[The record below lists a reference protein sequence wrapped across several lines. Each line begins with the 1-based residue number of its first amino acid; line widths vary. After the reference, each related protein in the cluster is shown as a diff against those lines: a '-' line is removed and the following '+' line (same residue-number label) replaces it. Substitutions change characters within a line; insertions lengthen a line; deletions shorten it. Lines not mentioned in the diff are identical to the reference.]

1 MCRLGLRLQS
11 PKQPRLFLPPS
22 LYRFQYAFTTSD
34 RQSLVPNVFYY
45 QSQPLFTSLDPV
57 GLSVGGRYLNSKA
70 GAAYQRE
77 IHWRSHAGAKGS
89 MLIFCLLLSSRWPED
104 AQEEMSILQIS
115 DQGTGKRVLLQC
127 LHQQR
132 EASAAFADAQPDRS
146 PGQDLVPKQKDEG
159 EETEQ
164 RPFTVLHHEP
174 PAIKNWTKTADT
186 HLSLLH
192 THLYH
197 YLDRRTRF

>member
-1 MCRLGLRLQS
+1 MI
-11 PKQPRLFLPPS
+11 PPPS

-89 MLIFCLLLSSRWPED
+89 MLILSDDLLPFVVFQVARGRARRDVHTPNIRSGNWKESSSSVFTSTKRSVCSFRGCSTW
-104 AQEEMSILQIS
+104 QI
-115 DQGTGKRVLLQC
+115 
-127 LHQQR
+127 
-132 EASAAFADAQPDRS
+132 ARS
-146 PGQDLVPKQKDEG
+146 RFGSKTEG
-159 EETEQ
+159 WRRRNWTETVYSTTP
-164 RPFTVLHHEP
+164 RTPCYK
-174 PAIKNWTKTADT
+174 KNWTKTADT

>member
-1 MCRLGLRLQS
+1 
-11 PKQPRLFLPPS
+11 
-22 LYRFQYAFTTSD
+22 
-34 RQSLVPNVFYY
+34 
-45 QSQPLFTSLDPV
+45 
-57 GLSVGGRYLNSKA
+57 
-70 GAAYQRE
+70 
-77 IHWRSHAGAKGS
+77 
-89 MLIFCLLLSSRWPED
+89 
-104 AQEEMSILQIS
+104 MSILQIS

-174 PAIKNWTKTADT
+174 PAIKKTEQ
-186 HLSLLH
+186 
-192 THLYH
+192 
-197 YLDRRTRF
+197 RQRTRTSLFYTHIYIITWTGGRDFKVPLSINNYLYL